1 MKVLLKES
9 AREREKKTAGKS
21 VLSDLIKQ
29 ETLEYF
35 MMQLFYGKNHI
46 ILALQKSSK
55 KASKQTSK
63 NIKHKL
69 FLFLLTLNHNFND
82 Y

>member
-1 MKVLLKES
+1 MLRIDQLFKRNRNIYIKKNKLKVLLKES
-9 AREREKKTAGKS
+9 GRERKTAGKN

-35 MMQLFYGKNHI
+35 MMQLFCGKNHI

-55 KASKQTSK
+55 
-63 NIKHKL
+63 
-69 FLFLLTLNHNFND
+69 
-82 Y
+82 